1 MLRVCS
7 RGIQALLGGLLPV
20 LTVRNVYHPPEE
32 VRQTKPPENT
42 SDSGI
47 LDNRLPDSYSLFS
60 PLDSKMKK

>member
-1 MLRVCS
+1 M
-7 RGIQALLGGLLPV
+7 
-20 LTVRNVYHPPEE
+20 TVRNVYHPPEE